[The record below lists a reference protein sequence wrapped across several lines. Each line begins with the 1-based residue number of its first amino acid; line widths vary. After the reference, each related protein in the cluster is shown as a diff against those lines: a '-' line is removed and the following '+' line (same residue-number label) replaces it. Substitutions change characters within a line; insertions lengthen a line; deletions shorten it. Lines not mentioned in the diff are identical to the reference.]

1 MTRGDIFIASLG
13 LAFTNMIF
21 MVPQSVVISIIPPY
35 QFGPFF
41 QTLSYFTR
49 IHYISL
55 FNTTEDIMNECKQ
68 YINYIGEVHFN
79 FMCHKRY
86 YDMDIDM
93 PPGILY
99 SQLIVA
105 KEYLHM
111 KKYNVL

>member
-1 MTRGDIFIASLG
+1 
-13 LAFTNMIF
+13 
-21 MVPQSVVISIIPPY
+21 
-35 QFGPFF
+35 
-41 QTLSYFTR
+41 
-49 IHYISL
+49 
-55 FNTTEDIMNECKQ
+55 MNECKQ

-79 FMCHKRY
+79 LECHNRY
-86 YDMDIDM
+86 YNKEIYI